1 MERRMFETSVV
12 TARAGRALTLPASL
26 TIHGLVITAALV
38 VPVMSTHDLPEVAA
52 SGLKVILVE
61 PHALPA
67 PPPPPARVRG
77 VRSASAVSRPAPAA
91 GSFAAPAKIPD
102 AVPKDDLADL
112 LGPVGIGPGG
122 GVDGGS
128 WDWDE
133 PADVGRF
140 KEAPPPR
147 PVRVAE
153 WEAPSKQRHVD
164 PVYPELARRAH
175 IQGTVVLECVI
186 TPQGRVANAR
196 VVEAPPLLGA
206 PAREAVLQW
215 QYTPM
220 IQNGVPVPVLLRV
233 RVTFKIV

>member
-12 TARAGRALTLPASL
+12 PARARRALTLPASL
-26 TIHGLVITAALV
+26 TIHGLVIMGALV
-38 VPVMSTHDLPEVAA
+38 VPLMSAHELPEVAA
-52 SGLKVILVE
+52 SGLNVILVE
-61 PHALPA
+61 PQALPA
-67 PPPPPARVRG
+67 PSPPPARVRG
-77 VRSASAVSRPAPAA
+77 VRSASAVSRPAPST
-91 GSFAAPAKIPD
+91 GRFVAPARIPD
-102 AVPKDDLADL
+102 AVLKDDLADL

-128 WDWDE
+128 WDWDQ
-133 PADVGRF
+133 PADIGRF
-140 KEAPPPR
+140 KEAPPPT
-147 PVRVAE
+147 PVRIAE
-153 WEAPSKQRHVD
+153 WEAPSKRRHVD

-175 IQGTVVLECVI
+175 IQGVVVLECVI

-233 RVTFKIV
+233 RVTFSIV